1 MSKLEVGV
9 EKAKIAR
16 LHCRGVNIT
25 YFEQALVEQQD
36 NNNPNAGNM
45 CCLDLELSSA

>member
-16 LHCRGVNIT
+16 LHCRGVNTT
-25 YFEQALVEQQD
+25 YFEQALVKQQIVEI
-36 NNNPNAGNM
+36 
-45 CCLDLELSSA
+45 LTIL